1 MGDEGIAGILSFI
14 GVKVNTTQIL
24 CKFPLLLLDCAILLI
39 GREMTRIK
47 VMKMSSFYNGEF
59 AKGLLEKR
67 K

>member
-1 MGDEGIAGILSFI
+1 M
-14 GVKVNTTQIL
+14 NTTQIL